1 VGRLGHHECD
11 QHDGE
16 QRDWSAQLSPSA
28 QISQTFTGLTP
39 NTSYTFSIAHRK
51 SGGSPTGRIGVSCIA
66 GATFTTINPGNSF
79 ASASVTFTGPAETSA
94 TLHLLSLN
102 STTYYDD
109 AVLRAN

>member
-16 QRDWSAQLSPSA
+16 QRD
-28 QISQTFTGLTP
+28 
-39 NTSYTFSIAHRK
+39 
-51 SGGSPTGRIGVSCIA
+51 
-66 GATFTTINPGNSF
+66 SF
-79 ASASVTFTGPAETSA
+79 ASASVPFTTGPAETSA
-94 TLHLLSLN
+94 TLYLLSLN